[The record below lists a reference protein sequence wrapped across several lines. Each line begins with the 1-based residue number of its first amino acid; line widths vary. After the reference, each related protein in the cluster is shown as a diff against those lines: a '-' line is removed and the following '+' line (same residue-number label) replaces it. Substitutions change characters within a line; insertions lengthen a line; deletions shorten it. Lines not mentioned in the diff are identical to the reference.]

1 MIFTYYFLLYS
12 LLATR
17 YSLLPKMS
25 TRIVKAD
32 RNQLAWLEN
41 IRQDHFVHNVRVPGG
56 GGLTHNQW
64 REKGPYPEDWKDPKI
79 KRIADKYTW
88 TPIERLCYVDLES
101 DWMGASSICR
111 AATKKSLMAALSDK
125 FILGNKETSEEFLKW
140 VDQEKPKKEQLLGFL
155 KIFAWVH
162 WMNSTP
168 SQGSNGKTPA
178 ECRKKIS
185 LEDFDN
191 PSNDIA
197 LLFTSETKRKK
208 AKKAAGVYRP
218 RSRVYTETAP
228 KPENIQR
235 GPNLICD
242 ISSETDEEPEPEPE
256 PDPEQQVEPETDAQ
270 SHRIQSNDTDTSVFT
285 DISPAINQ
293 VIEEIGILKGK
304 IAKSEQEKCREKMRA
319 DEAEKRA
326 QEAEKRAQEA
336 EAMLAK
342 IRNMLQ

>member
-1 MIFTYYFLLYS
+1 
-12 LLATR
+12 
-17 YSLLPKMS
+17 MS
-25 TRIVKAD
+25 TRIVKPTQS
-32 RNQLAWLEN
+32 QLAWLET
-41 IRQDHFVHNVRVPGG
+41 IRQEHFVHWVRD

-125 FILGNKETSEEFLKW
+125 FILGNKETSEAFLKW
-140 VDQEKPKKEQLLGFL
+140 VDQEKPKKERLLGFL

-162 WMNSTP
+162 WKNSTP
-168 SQGSNGKTPA
+168 PQGSNGKTPA

-191 PSNDIA
+191 PTNDIA

-208 AKKAAGVYRP
+208 AKKAAGGYRP
-218 RSRVYTETAP
+218 RNRLNTETTP

-242 ISSETDEEPEPEPE
+242 LSSETDEEPSETDEEQELEPE
-256 PDPEQQVEPETDAQ
+256 PEQQVEPETDVQ
-270 SHRIQSNDTDTSVFT
+270 SHRIQSNDTDTSAFT